1 MIQFLPCFGDKELIE
16 YPDGFDVEY
25 EIKQAKMFHMV
36 LGLSNPE
43 GKAEEREFGRSL
55 DGYIWDK
62 SSVDITDE
70 YLVPR
75 KKGHNWTRR
84 FGSCQHKVDI

>member
-1 MIQFLPCFGDKELIE
+1 MIQFLPCLEIRVTE

-25 EIKQAKMFHMV
+25 EIKQAKMFPWF
-36 LGLSNPE
+36 GPE
-43 GKAEEREFGRSL
+43 QSRRSELKREFGRERGSSF
-55 DGYIWDK
+55 WDK

-75 KKGHNWTRR
+75 KR
-84 FGSCQHKVDI
+84 S